1 MRTTVGS
8 LSYREF
14 RSNKENFVGR
24 MDIERE
30 RKRGEGVRE
39 PFPEEPYCSPVVLP
53 LDVRNLTWQNSRWR
67 NVKRYGVQHRN

>member
-1 MRTTVGS
+1 MFERCEQRS
-8 LSYREF
+8 DRYREF

-53 LDVRNLTWQNSRWR
+53 
-67 NVKRYGVQHRN
+67 

>member
-1 MRTTVGS
+1 
-8 LSYREF
+8 
-14 RSNKENFVGR
+14 

-53 LDVRNLTWQNSRWR
+53 
-67 NVKRYGVQHRN
+67 